1 MENSNKNI
9 VDEIII
15 TASGGPFLN
24 KPLHYLKKAKPHN
37 ALKHPNWSMGKKIS
51 IDSATMMNKVFE
63 VIEAQRIFD
72 IDLKKI
78 EIFTHPKSYVHSII
92 KFNNG
97 LIKILI
103 HDTNMKIPIFNT
115 IYDQT
120 DNKKIKTKDINF
132 LSLNNLDLKKI
143 NKKRYPVINLLKD
156 INNKSSL
163 FETVLVSIN
172 DELVNLFLEQK
183 IQFVDISKN
192 IIKLS
197 KLKVFNKYKNVK
209 PSNFKEIAKLN
220 NFVKL
225 KVRSMY
231 I

>member
-1 MENSNKNI
+1 
-9 VDEIII
+9 
-15 TASGGPFLN
+15 
-24 KPLHYLKKAKPHN
+24 
-37 ALKHPNWSMGKKIS
+37 MGKKIS
-51 IDSATMMNKVFE
+51 VDSATMMNKVFE

-78 EIFTHPKSYVHSII
+78 EIFIHPKSYVHSII

-172 DELVNLFLEQK
+172 DELVNLFLEKK
-183 IQFVDISKN
+183 IQFIDISKN